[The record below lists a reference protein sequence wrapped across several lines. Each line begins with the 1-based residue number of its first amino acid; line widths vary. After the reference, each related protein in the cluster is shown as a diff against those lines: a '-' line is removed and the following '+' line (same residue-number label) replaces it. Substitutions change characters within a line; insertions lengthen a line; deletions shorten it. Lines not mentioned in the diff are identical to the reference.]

1 MDSMV
6 SWTNDTGDMPD
17 LIVNDYEIPLL
28 GAFLFYFVQCLYGTV
43 FVVGLMGNT
52 LVIYVVLRYTKMQTV
67 TNLYILNLAVADECF
82 LIGIPFIM
90 TTMGLGYWPF
100 GNVMCKIYMT
110 TTSVNQFTSSLL
122 LTVMSADR
130 YIAVCHPIDAA
141 TVRTPFYAKVV
152 STTTWGISFL
162 MIVPIFLYAHT
173 QQVHSDWAIGSTN
186 DSGVVDTLY
195 WSNGSATTITSWITN
210 NTLAMSSILTGSGLE
225 DGTEIHPA
233 SPIVSC
239 NIYWPENEYMNGQAA
254 FTLYTFTLAFA
265 IPLILILVFYI
276 LVIRKLKTV
285 GPTNKSKEKRRS
297 HRKVTRLV
305 LTVVTVYVLCWLPY
319 WVSQVSLIFTPP
331 KASQSP
337 YIVAI
342 FLLAGCL
349 GYSNSAVNPILY
361 AFLSDNFKKSFMKAC
376 TCAERMEVNKALAGE
391 NSVFTRRGRNSERT
405 FGHNDSLRSRVPPV
419 PGGPTGRSYGPQ
431 GTIELPNPILATI
444 QQEMCVSFVNR
455 SDDECCNGSPE
466 REIPDVANGSLKMDE
481 PFTNGRNSTN
491 LDVFFNTELILIGTF
506 AASSGTPE
514 PAFPPAERVGHANG
528 SSHVLH
534 SDL

>member
-1 MDSMV
+1 MDSTV
-6 SWTNDTGDMPD
+6 SWMNDTSDMPD
-17 LIVNDYEIPLL
+17 LLVNEYEIPLL

-141 TVRTPFYAKVV
+141 TVRTPFIAKVV

-173 QQVHSDWAIGSTN
+173 QQVHSDWAIGSLN
-186 DSGVVDTLY
+186 DSGMVDTLY
-195 WSNGSATTITSWITN
+195 WSNGSATTIASWMRN
-210 NTLAMSSILTGSGLE
+210 NTLAMSSVLSGSNSVD
-225 DGTEIHPA
+225 DGVEIHSA

-319 WVSQVSLIFTPP
+319 WISQVSLIFTPP

-376 TCAERMEVNKALAGE
+376 TCAERMEVNKALMGE

-405 FGHNDSLRSRVPPV
+405 FGHNDSQRSRIPPV
-419 PGGPTGRSYGPQ
+419 PGPTGRSYAPQ
-431 GTIELPNPILATI
+431 ETIELANPILATI
-444 QQEMCVSFVNR
+444 QQEMCVSCAIAVDR
-455 SDDECCNGSPE
+455 SDEECCNGSTDGE
-466 REIPDVANGSLKMDE
+466 TQAVTNGSLKMDE
-481 PFTNGRNSTN
+481 FIVQNGNSTRS
-491 LDVFFNTELILIGTF
+491 DGKQGTI
-506 AASSGTPE
+506 ASSGTIDS
-514 PAFPPAERVGHANG
+514 VISCQHVNQVNG
-528 SSHVLH
+528 SSCVLH